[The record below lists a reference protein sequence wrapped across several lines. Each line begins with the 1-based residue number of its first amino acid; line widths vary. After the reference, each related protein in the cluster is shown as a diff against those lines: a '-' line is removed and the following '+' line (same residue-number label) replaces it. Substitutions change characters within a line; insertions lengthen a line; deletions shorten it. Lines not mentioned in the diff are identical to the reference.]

1 MDDDFSFYNPAL
13 QGKTLEDLF
22 FAIKADVALD
32 DARKQQLMNQ
42 IKGVTTGMPTNTPIS
57 ALMLR
62 GLGGMVG
69 WLISKYFGMSPVGQL
84 VSTVAGFGL
93 GVALDKQMNKPV
105 SQYRGWKML

>member
-1 MDDDFSFYNPAL
+1 MDDFSIYNPAL

-32 DARKQQLMNQ
+32 AARKQQVINEIHGM
-42 IKGVTTGMPTNTPIS
+42 TGGMSASTPIS

-69 WLISKYFGMSPVGQL
+69 WLISKYFGMGPVGQL
-84 VSTVAGFGL
+84 VSTVSGFGL
-93 GVALDKQMNKPV
+93 GAALSNHLGKPPTP
-105 SQYRGWKML
+105 YPGWRIL